1 MNSETGVCS
10 NFDGMCYFTAGVL
23 MFSIHERGIAVGY
36 RKLGLTTGH
45 RKALLRNL
53 VTSLFKEEKI
63 TTTEPRAKEVQSIAE
78 RMVTLAKKGDLA
90 ARRQALRYIYDEEVV
105 QKLFANIGPRYTAR
119 SGGYTR
125 ILKVGQRRGDAAEM
139 VILELV

>member
-1 MNSETGVCS
+1 M
-10 NFDGMCYFTAGVL
+10 
-23 MFSIHERGIAVGY
+23 GY
-36 RKLGLTTGH
+36 RKLGVNTGH

-63 TTTEPRAKEVQSIAE
+63 TTTEPRAKEVRSIAE

-105 QKLFANIGPRYTAR
+105 RKLFNNIGPRYTSR

>member
-1 MNSETGVCS
+1 LLFGA
-10 NFDGMCYFTAGVL
+10 F
-23 MFSIHERGIAVGY
+23 ERGAAVGY
-36 RKLGLTTGH
+36 RKLGVNTGH

-63 TTTEPRAKEVQSIAE
+63 TTTEPRAKEVRSIAE

-105 QKLFANIGPRYTAR
+105 RKLFNNIGPRYTSR

>member
-1 MNSETGVCS
+1 M
-10 NFDGMCYFTAGVL
+10 
-23 MFSIHERGIAVGY
+23 GY
-36 RKLGLTTGH
+36 RKLGVTTGH

-63 TTTEPRAKEVQSIAE
+63 TTTEPRAKEVRGIAE
-78 RMVTLAKKGDLA
+78 RMVTLAKKGDLS
-90 ARRQALRYIYDEEVV
+90 ARRQVLRYIYDEEVV
-105 QKLFANIGPRYTAR
+105 KKLFTNIGPRYTDR